1 MNKEQQRKGF
11 EQWLETVIYD
21 NSNILSPQGLAW
33 EAWQAASEQ
42 LTAARSEATHYE
54 AVAQKAMDN
63 LIAVR
68 EELAEWRILN
78 GWGGTP
84 EIIND
89 FIKGQ
94 QTRIHY
100 AQNLKEELTA
110 VTEQR
115 DKAWQKIENQA
126 ERITYLEGATNHATG
141 TPLSKAIE
149 QRDRLAEAMT
159 RIINIYENPEKGCI
173 PSSSDMYDE
182 ALQSLTTNN
191 DR

>member
-149 QRDRLAEAMT
+149 QRDRLAEELRKVLRSWDDAT
-159 RIINIYENPEKGCI
+159 WLEG
-173 PSSSDMYDE
+173 SDFESFRE
-182 ALQSLTTNN
+182 ALQSLTRNQLQ
-191 DR
+191 